1 MGRVCSHIRTK
12 RLYSSGS
19 RQDGKRRYILE
30 KLVIHGGNR
39 LSGEVDI
46 SGAKNAAV
54 AIIPATLLA
63 QDVCR
68 IENIPNIS
76 DVTCMVKILQSMGAG
91 VRSINKHTIE
101 IDTRTVN
108 SYIVPHEMTKKLR
121 ASYYLIGALLGRFSR
136 AKVAL
141 PGGCNFGVRPIDLHI
156 KGFELLGASANV
168 ENAMINAY
176 ADRLSG
182 SSVYMDKVS
191 VGATI
196 NVMLA
201 AVKAR
206 GLTII
211 ENAAKEPHI
220 VDLANF
226 LNAMGADVRG
236 AGTDVIK
243 IHGVSELHGC
253 TYSIIPD
260 QIEAGTYMV
269 AAAAT
274 GGEVL
279 VKNVIPKHLESISAK
294 LIECGV
300 RVTEYDDSIRV
311 ESNGI
316 FKHCNLKTMP
326 HPGFPTDMQPQMSV
340 LLSVANGTSLV
351 SEGVWDNRFK
361 YVDQLMRMG
370 ANVQVDGTIAVFQGV
385 EELTGAPVRADDL
398 RAGAAMII
406 AGLIARG
413 TTEIEDI
420 LYIDR
425 GYEDYVEK
433 LRGLGADIYR
443 KNFVDDD
450 VRRTDAAG

>member
-1 MGRVCSHIRTK
+1 MEKIVIR
-12 RLYSSGS
+12 
-19 RQDGKRRYILE
+19 
-30 KLVIHGGNR
+30 GGNR
-39 LSGEVDI
+39 LSGEVEI

-54 AIIPATLLA
+54 AIIPATLLC
-63 QDVCR
+63 QDICR

-76 DVTCMVKILQSMGAG
+76 DVSCMFKILSSMGASI
-91 VRSINKHTIE
+91 RMINKHAVE
-101 IDTRTVN
+101 IDTRGVN
-108 SYIVPHEMTKKLR
+108 SYIVPYEMAKKLR

-141 PGGCNFGVRPIDLHI
+141 PGGCDFGVRPIDLHI
-156 KGFELLGASANV
+156 KGFELLGATATV

-176 ADRLSG
+176 ADSLTG
-182 SSVYMDKVS
+182 SAVYMDKVS

-201 AVKAR
+201 ATRAR

-226 LNAMGADVRG
+226 LNAMGADIRG

-243 IHGVSELHGC
+243 IHGVKELHGC

-260 QIEAGTYMV
+260 QIEAGTYMI

-274 GGEVL
+274 GGDVL
-279 VKNVIPKHLESISAK
+279 IKNVIPKHLESIMAK
-294 LIECGV
+294 LVECGV
-300 RVTEYDDSIRV
+300 RVTEYDESVRV
-311 ESNGI
+311 ESSGR
-316 FKHCNLKTMP
+316 FKHINVKTMP

-340 LLSVANGTSLV
+340 LLAVADGTSIV
-351 SEGVWDNRFK
+351 SEGVWDNRFR

-385 EELTGAPVRADDL
+385 NELTGAPVRADDL

-406 AGLIARG
+406 AGLCARG
-413 TTEIEDI
+413 TTEIENI
-420 LYIDR
+420 VYIDR
-425 GYEDYVEK
+425 GYEDCVEK
-433 LRGLGADIYR
+433 FKELGADIYR
-443 KNFVDDD
+443 KNFADDD
-450 VRRTDAAG
+450 ETKNHAAG

>member
-1 MGRVCSHIRTK
+1 M
-12 RLYSSGS
+12 
-19 RQDGKRRYILE
+19 E

-39 LSGEVDI
+39 LCGEVEI

-76 DVTCMVKILQSMGAG
+76 DVSCMVRILNQMGAQ
-91 VRSINKHTIE
+91 VKYINKHTLE
-101 IDTRTVN
+101 INTKTVN
-108 SYIVPHEMTKKLR
+108 SYIIPHEMTKQLR
-121 ASYYLIGALLGRFSR
+121 ASYYLIGALLGRYCR

-156 KGFELLGASANV
+156 RGFELLGAKTTV
-168 ENAMINAY
+168 ENAMINAT
-176 ADRLSG
+176 ADHLTG
-182 SSVYMDKVS
+182 SPIYMDKVS

-196 NVMLA
+196 NIMLA

-274 GGEVL
+274 AGDVL

-294 LIECGV
+294 LLECGV
-300 RVTEYDDSIRV
+300 RVTEYDDAIRV
-311 ESNGI
+311 QSDGR
-316 FKHCNLKTMP
+316 FRRCNIKTMP
-326 HPGFPTDMQPQMSV
+326 HPGFPTDMQPQMAV
-340 LLSVANGTSLV
+340 LLTVADGTSIV

-361 YVDQLMRMG
+361 YIDQFIRMG

-385 EELTGAPVRADDL
+385 KELTGAPVRADDL

-406 AGLIARG
+406 AGLMARG

-420 LYIDR
+420 IYIDR
-425 GYEDYVEK
+425 GYEDFVEK
-433 LRGLGADIYR
+433 FRELGADIYR
-443 KNFVDDD
+443 KEIKD
-450 VRRTDAAG
+450 TTAKPATAG